1 MKQFHPVY
9 ILMALIA
16 GVFIALQ
23 SRINGGLGLALEDGI
38 SAALYSFTSG
48 TLVLGVI
55 VLSLPTA
62 RAGVLQI
69 GKKLQSGEL
78 PAWMILGGAFGGYLV
93 MTQGLAAGSLG
104 ISLFT
109 VAVVAG
115 QGVSAI
121 LIDTNG
127 LFGAEKRRLNPARL
141 FGAIAVL
148 VGVALVAGEPQTKTI
163 LLVLLPLSAGL
174 GLGFQQAANGKVR
187 ISSGSAI
194 AATFLNFAVGTL
206 FIAITKIATI
216 PTNGLPESYPAEFWL
231 YLGGVVGV
239 VFIAIQVIAVS
250 KIGVLGL
257 GVMLGIGQL
266 LGSVLVD
273 FVLPVG
279 NSSLDAVQVSGI
291 ALALLGAIA
300 VNLKRQV

>member
-1 MKQFHPVY
+1 MKHFHPFYV
-9 ILMALIA
+9 LLALVA
-16 GVFIALQ
+16 GIFIALQ

-55 VLSLPTA
+55 VILMPTA

-174 GLGFQQAANGKVR
+174 GLGFQQAANGRVR
-187 ISSGSAI
+187 ITSGSAI

-206 FIAITKIATI
+206 VIAITKIATI
-216 PTNGLPESYPAEFWL
+216 PNNGLPESYPTESWL

-250 KIGVLGL
+250 KIGILGL

-266 LGSVLVD
+266 LGSFLVD
-273 FVLPVG
+273 VILPVG
-279 NSSLDAVQVSGI
+279 DQGLDLVQISGMLI
-291 ALALLGAIA
+291 ALLGAA
-300 VNLKRQV
+300 TVNMAKTV